1 MIQTLT
7 TQQFN
12 ERTEMLAKHCRAS
25 ICDLPLMLGIS
36 KATYFAVKSGQR
48 PVSFKTLAKLER
60 AEEAAGLVPS
70 SESKPAATDWN
81 ELLNAPECFDVVHAL
96 ESGLG
101 RRMLAADC
109 ERSVQSVLDEIRG
122 RWVRQISDRAV
133 GK

>member
-1 MIQTLT
+1 MNFVKDKRK
-7 TQQFN
+7 QQGLSQQGF
-12 ERTEMLAKHCRAS
+12 ADA
-25 ICDLPLMLGIS
+25 LGVS
-36 KATYFAVKSGQR
+36 KSYIYQIEKGKRNLSDNLKQ
-48 PVSFKTLAKLER
+48 KI
-60 AEEAAGLVPS
+60 EAL
-70 SESKPAATDWN
+70 SKPAATDWN